1 MRGLASHGLKSAPSL
16 MKIELSS
23 PMLQSLLGTRPGL
36 ASGVAGQPGDAAGTG
51 FAQTMKSAIDHVD
64 AQQHAASDQAAA
76 VESGQSDDLIGAML
90 SSQEASLSFSM
101 MMQVRNKLMSAF
113 DDIIK
118 MQI

>member
-1 MRGLASHGLKSAPSL
+1 

-23 PMLQSLLGTRPGL
+23 PMLEAIAASRPGL
-36 ASGVAGQPGDAAGTG
+36 AQGVLPGANSDAATG
-51 FAQTMKSAIDHVD
+51 FAQAMKQVVSHMDG
-64 AQQHAASDQAAA
+64 QQHAANQKVTA
-76 VESGQSDDLIGAML
+76 VEAGQSDDLIGAML

-118 MQI
+118 MQV